1 MTALDLFLFE
11 CLQPLNPNPDSQW
24 LAFFKDN
31 EVLLQIDKDCRYFYS
46 ISIVCSLVY
55 FLEQQSSM
63 FFPRALIP
71 IELSSTLQEMIS
83 KNITHLKKSINF
95 ILSWLFQKTS
105 TPFSCYVFWFE
116 PPTALEIPVLISIT
130 LSSKYFQW
138 FLKPSSPF
146 EFPLIL
152 LEIGMDIS
160 LNHTFLL
167 TSPYPDPL
175 KIVQIVYK
183 VGSTVSVP
191 AAAVRG
197 RGVIQNNN
205 KLLS

>member
-1 MTALDLFLFE
+1 
-11 CLQPLNPNPDSQW
+11 
-24 LAFFKDN
+24 
-31 EVLLQIDKDCRYFYS
+31 
-46 ISIVCSLVY
+46 
-55 FLEQQSSM
+55 
-63 FFPRALIP
+63 
-71 IELSSTLQEMIS
+71 
-83 KNITHLKKSINF
+83 
-95 ILSWLFQKTS
+95 
-105 TPFSCYVFWFE
+105 
-116 PPTALEIPVLISIT
+116 
-130 LSSKYFQW
+130 
-138 FLKPSSPF
+138 
-146 EFPLIL
+146 
-152 LEIGMDIS
+152 MDIS